1 MKFSETNK
9 KEINRILAEVEEE
22 QAKNGNTLYSFDEIA
37 KEILLRLEK
46 EEKEYRLRNIC
57 YWKSE
62 RRSLSNRILYKIWTK
77 KCDYC

>member
-1 MKFSETNK
+1 MKFTETGK

-22 QAKNGNTLYSFDEIA
+22 QAQNENTLYSFDEIA

-57 YWKSE
+57 Y
-62 RRSLSNRILYKIWTK
+62 
-77 KCDYC
+77 

>member
-22 QAKNGNTLYSFDEIA
+22 QAENGNILYSFDEIA
-37 KEILLRLEK
+37 KEILSRVEK

-57 YWKSE
+57 Y
-62 RRSLSNRILYKIWTK
+62 
-77 KCDYC
+77 

>member
-1 MKFSETNK
+1 MKFTETDK

-22 QAKNGNTLYSFDEIA
+22 QAQNENKLYSFDEIA

-57 YWKSE
+57 Y
-62 RRSLSNRILYKIWTK
+62 
-77 KCDYC
+77 